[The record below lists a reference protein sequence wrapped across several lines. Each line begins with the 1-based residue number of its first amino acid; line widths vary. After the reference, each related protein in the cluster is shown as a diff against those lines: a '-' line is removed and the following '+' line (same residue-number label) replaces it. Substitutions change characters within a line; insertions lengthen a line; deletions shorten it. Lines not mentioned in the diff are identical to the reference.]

1 MTHLTDAEQD
11 ALYRTALDCAH
22 KSGALLRERHGK
34 KKDITHK
41 GRIDIVTDVDL
52 ASEKALIGIIR
63 DRHPDHDIVTEE
75 QDITQTGSRYRWILD
90 PLDGTVNYAHD
101 YPFFAVSVGC
111 EVDGVMEVGAVYN
124 PVMEEFFAA
133 RRGGGATLN
142 GAPIHVSGIGELE
155 QSLLTTGFPYDVRE
169 NPMNNV
175 AHFNHMLMKAQAVR
189 RDGSAALNAC
199 YTAMGRFEG
208 YWELTIAPW
217 DIAAGILIVTEAGGR
232 VSRLDGG
239 SLSPF
244 DRQVV
249 ATNGLIHDALVNE
262 IQTVLNDMGM
272 KT

>member
-1 MTHLTDAEQD
+1 MTHLTDTEQD
-11 ALYRTALDCAH
+11 VLFLTACDCARD
-22 KSGALLRERHGK
+22 SGVLLRERHGK
-34 KKDITHK
+34 KKNITHK

-52 ASEKALIGIIR
+52 ASEKTIVGIIR

-75 QDITQTGSRYRWILD
+75 QNIAQTGSRYRWIID

-142 GAPIHVSGIGELE
+142 GKPIHVSGIGELE
-155 QSLLTTGFPYDVRE
+155 QSLLSTGFPYDIRE
-169 NPMNNV
+169 NPLNNV
-175 AHFNHMLMKAQAVR
+175 AHFNHMIMKAQAVR

-232 VSRLDGG
+232 ASRLDGG
-239 SLSPF
+239 PLSPF
-244 DRQVV
+244 DLQVV
-249 ATNGLIHDALVNE
+249 ATNGLIHDAIVAE
-262 IQTVLNDMGM
+262 IQAVLKDMGID
-272 KT
+272 